1 MAKAAS
7 QPPSAAFDGKAF
19 ARSLPDL
26 PGIYQMLDR
35 QDKVIYVGKARNLKK
50 RVASYF
56 SGKAKDTKTMQLLRQ
71 VASMQ
76 YSITRTEAEAL
87 LLENQLIKKYKPRY
101 NILLKDGK
109 SYPYIYLSTNED
121 EYPLL
126 EFRRGA
132 KTGKGRYYGPYPSAQ
147 AVRHTLNHLQKLF
160 RVRQCSNQT
169 FANRSRPCLQ
179 HQIGRCSAPCVGL
192 ISPQEYQRQVDYTE
206 QFLQGKSQRI
216 IEQLVAEME
225 QHAHKLAFEK
235 AAAVRD
241 QIRELKQMQSQ
252 QVVENSRAVNLD
264 VFSLLQDFG
273 ITVVTLGAIRN
284 GQVLGHRSFFPAA
297 PPGSEPSAILQ
308 AFLSQY
314 YLDKPVPE
322 TIVSNVA
329 VAEPQLLGEMLS
341 QLAERKVSLVHKP
354 RGQRR
359 RWLELT
365 ETNAR
370 NALQQRLSKFAN
382 WQQKWQ
388 TWENQLGLPGPI
400 QRVECFDISHSHGE
414 HTRASC
420 VVFTANGADRAN
432 YRNYKISGI
441 TGGDDYAAMRA
452 VLEKRLESLRKHGM
466 QHPDVWLIDGGKG
479 QANQAR
485 AVLQA
490 HGISDIEI
498 IGIAKDENRTAGQ
511 ERLFILSQDRV
522 VKPESHSLLSHMV
535 QFIRDEA
542 HRFAI
547 SGHRKALAR
556 SRKTSPLEG
565 ITGVGEQRRLRL
577 LKHFGGLQGLE
588 KAGID
593 EIAAIPGISRTL
605 AERIYRHLHRAG

>member
-7 QPPSAAFDGKAF
+7 HTPPDFDGKAY
-19 ARSLPDL
+19 ARALPEL
-26 PGIYQMLDR
+26 PGIYQMLDS
-35 QDKVIYVGKARNLKK
+35 QDKVIYVGKARNLRK
-50 RVASYF
+50 RVGSYF
-56 SGKAKDTKTMQLLRQ
+56 SGRAKDTKTMQLLRQ
-71 VASMQ
+71 VAAMQ
-76 YSITRTEAEAL
+76 HSITRTEAEAL

-109 SYPYIYLSTNED
+109 SYPYIYLSVNDD

-160 RVRQCSNQT
+160 RVRQCNNQT
-169 FANRSRPCLQ
+169 FSNRSRPCLQ

-192 ISPQEYQRQVDYTE
+192 ISAEEYQRQIDYTE
-206 QFLQGKSQRI
+206 QFLQGKSEHI
-216 IEQLVAEME
+216 IQQLVTEME
-225 QHAHKLAFEK
+225 AHAENLRFEQ

-252 QVVENSRAVNLD
+252 QLMENNRAVNLD
-264 VFSLLQDFG
+264 VFCLLQDFG
-273 ITVVTLGAIRN
+273 VSVVTLGAIRN
-284 GQVLGHRSFFPAA
+284 GQVLGHRSFFPKTPA
-297 PPGSEPSAILQ
+297 GSSPATILQ

-322 TIVSNVA
+322 TVISNTA
-329 VAEPQLLGEMLS
+329 VAEPELLGEMLS
-341 QLAERKVSLVHKP
+341 QLAGRKVSLVYKP

-370 NALQQRLSKFAN
+370 NALQQKLSKVAN

-388 TWENQLGLPGPI
+388 TWENQLGLKGPV

-420 VVFTANGADRAN
+420 VVFDVNGANRKL
-432 YRNYKISGI
+432 YRTYRISGI
-441 TGGDDYAAMRA
+441 TGGDDYAAMRS
-452 VLEKRLESLRKHGM
+452 VLEKRLQSLKKHALER
-466 QHPDVWLIDGGKG
+466 PDVWLIDGGKG

-485 AVLQA
+485 QVLA
-490 HGISDIEI
+490 EHGIDDIEV

-511 ERLFILSQDRV
+511 ERLFVLSQDRV

-565 ITGVGEQRRLRL
+565 IPGVGQQRRLRL

-588 KAGID
+588 KAGI
-593 EIAAIPGISRTL
+593 EEMAAIPGISRTL
-605 AERIYRHLHRAG
+605 AEKIYRHLHRAG

>member
-7 QPPSAAFDGKAF
+7 HTSSDFDGKAY
-19 ARSLPDL
+19 ARALPEL
-26 PGIYQMLDR
+26 PGIYQMLDGH
-35 QDKVIYVGKARNLKK
+35 DKVIYVGKARNLRK
-50 RVASYF
+50 RVGSYF
-56 SGKAKDTKTMQLLRQ
+56 SGRAKDTKTMQLLRQ
-71 VASMQ
+71 VAAMQ
-76 YSITRTEAEAL
+76 HSITRTEAEAL

-109 SYPYIYLSTNED
+109 SYPYIYLSVND
-121 EYPLL
+121 DKYPLL

-132 KTGKGRYYGPYPSAQ
+132 KTSKGRYYGPYPSAQ

-160 RVRQCSNQT
+160 RVRQCNNQT
-169 FANRSRPCLQ
+169 FSNRSRPCLQ

-192 ISPQEYQRQVDYTE
+192 ISPEEYQRQIDYTE
-206 QFLQGKSQRI
+206 QFLQGKSEHI
-216 IEQLVAEME
+216 IQQLVTEME
-225 QHAHKLAFEK
+225 AHAENLRFEQ

-252 QVVENSRAVNLD
+252 QLMENNRAVNLD
-264 VFSLLQDFG
+264 VFCLLQDFG
-273 ITVVTLGAIRN
+273 VSVVTLGAIRN
-284 GQVLGHRSFFPAA
+284 GQVLGHRSFFPKA
-297 PPGSEPSAILQ
+297 PAGSSPAAILQ

-322 TIVSNVA
+322 TVISNTA
-329 VAEPQLLGEMLS
+329 VAEPELLGEMLS
-341 QLAERKVSLVHKP
+341 QLGGRKVSLVHKP

-370 NALQQRLSKFAN
+370 NALQQKLSKVAN

-388 TWENQLGLPGPI
+388 TWENQLGLKGPV

-420 VVFTANGADRAN
+420 VVFDVNGTNRKL
-432 YRNYKISGI
+432 YRIYRISGI
-441 TGGDDYAAMRA
+441 TGGDDYAAMRS
-452 VLEKRLESLRKHGM
+452 VLEKRLQSLKKHALEL
-466 QHPDVWLIDGGKG
+466 PDVWLIDGGKG

-485 AVLQA
+485 QVLA
-490 HGISDIEI
+490 EHGIDDIEV

-511 ERLFILSQDRV
+511 ERLFVLSQDRML
-522 VKPESHSLLSHMV
+522 KPESHSLLSHMV

-547 SGHRKALAR
+547 SGHRKALTR

-565 ITGVGEQRRLRL
+565 IPGVGQQRRLRL

-588 KAGID
+588 KAGIE
-593 EIAAIPGISRTL
+593 EIAAIPGISRAL
-605 AERIYRHLHRAG
+605 AEKIYRHLHRAG

>member
-1 MAKAAS
+1 M
-7 QPPSAAFDGKAF
+7 
-19 ARSLPDL
+19 
-26 PGIYQMLDR
+26 
-35 QDKVIYVGKARNLKK
+35 GKARNLKK
-50 RVASYF
+50 RVGSYF
-56 SGKAKDTKTMQLLRQ
+56 SGKAKDTKTMQMLRQ
-71 VASMQ
+71 VADMRH
-76 YSITRTEAEAL
+76 SITRTEAEAL
-87 LLENQLIKKYKPRY
+87 LLENQLIKKYSPRY

-109 SYPYIYLSTNED
+109 SYPYIYLSVGED
-121 EYPLL
+121 DFPRL

-160 RVRQCSNQT
+160 RVRQCNNQT
-169 FANRSRPCLQ
+169 FSNRSRPCLQ
-179 HQIGRCSAPCVGL
+179 YQIGRCQAPCVGL
-192 ISPQEYQRQVDYTE
+192 VTPQEYQRQIEYTE
-206 QFLQGKSQRI
+206 QFLQGKSQHI
-216 IEQLVAEME
+216 IQQLVTEME
-225 QHAHKLAFEK
+225 EHAENLRFEQ

-252 QVVENSRAVNLD
+252 QVVEGQTGANID
-264 VFSLLQDFG
+264 VFCLQQDCG
-273 ITVVTLGAIRN
+273 VTVVTLGAVRN
-284 GQVLGHRSFFPAA
+284 GQVLGHRSFFPKTPAD
-297 PPGSEPSAILQ
+297 SEPAAIMQ

-322 TIVSNVA
+322 TIVCNLA
-329 VAEPQLLGEMLS
+329 VAEPALLGEMLS
-341 QLAERKVSLVHKP
+341 QLAGHKTQLIHRP

-370 NALQQRLSKFAN
+370 NALQQKLAKVAN

-388 TWENQLGLPGPI
+388 TWENQLGLNGSI

-420 VVFTANGADRAN
+420 VVFDTNGAVRKAW
-432 YRNYKISGI
+432 RNYKISGI

-452 VLEKRLESLRKHGM
+452 VLEKRLQSLKKYY
-466 QHPDVWLIDGGKG
+466 QNLPDVWLIDGGKG

-485 AVLQA
+485 QVLA
-490 HGISDIEI
+490 EHGIDDIEV

-511 ERLFILSQDRV
+511 ERLFILSQQRV
-522 VKPESHSLLSHMV
+522 VRPDSHSLLSHMV

-556 SRKTSPLEG
+556 SRITSPLEG
-565 ITGVGEQRRLRL
+565 IPGVGPQRRMQL

-588 KAGID
+588 QAGI
-593 EIAAIPGISRTL
+593 EEMVAIKGISRNL
-605 AERIYRHLHRAG
+605 AEKIYRHLHRAG

>member
-7 QPPSAAFDGKAF
+7 HSPPSFDGKAY
-19 ARSLPDL
+19 ARALPEL

-35 QDKVIYVGKARNLKK
+35 NDKVIYVGKARNLKK
-50 RVASYF
+50 RVGSYF
-56 SGKAKDTKTMQLLRQ
+56 SGKAKDTKTMQLLSQ
-71 VASMQ
+71 VAAMRH
-76 YSITRTEAEAL
+76 SITRTEAEAL

-109 SYPYIYLSTNED
+109 SYPYIYLSLNED

-160 RVRQCSNQT
+160 RVRQCNNQT

-192 ISPQEYQRQVDYTE
+192 ITPEEYRQQISYTE
-206 QFLQGKSQRI
+206 QFLQGKSEHI
-216 IEQLVAEME
+216 IQQLVAEME
-225 QHAHKLAFEK
+225 SHAENLRFEQ

-252 QVVENSRAVNLD
+252 QLMENNRAVNLD
-264 VFSLLQDFG
+264 VFGLLQDFG
-273 ITVVTLGAIRN
+273 VTVVTLGAIRN
-284 GQVLGHRSFFPAA
+284 GQVLGHRSFFPKA
-297 PPGSEPSAILQ
+297 PPDSSPAAILQ

-322 TIVSNVA
+322 TIISNTA
-329 VAEPQLLGEMLS
+329 VAEPALLGEMLS
-341 QLAERKVSLVHKP
+341 QLAGRKVTLVHKP

-370 NALQQRLSKFAN
+370 NALQQKLSKVAN

-388 TWENQLGLPGPI
+388 TWENQLGLKGPV

-420 VVFTANGADRAN
+420 VVFDANGAN
-432 YRNYKISGI
+432 KKLYRSYKITGI
-441 TGGDDYAAMRA
+441 TGGDDYAAMRS
-452 VLEKRLESLRKHGM
+452 VLDKRLQSLKKHRLEL
-466 QHPDVWLIDGGKG
+466 PDVWLIDGGKG

-485 AVLQA
+485 QVLEA
-490 HGISDIEI
+490 HDIDDIEV

-511 ERLFILSQDRV
+511 ERLFVLSQDRV

-547 SGHRKALAR
+547 GGHRKALAK
-556 SRKTSPLEG
+556 SRRTSPLEG
-565 ITGVGEQRRLRL
+565 IAGVGEQRRLRL

-593 EIAAIPGISRTL
+593 EIAAISGISRAL
-605 AERIYRHLHRAG
+605 AEKIYRHLHPAG